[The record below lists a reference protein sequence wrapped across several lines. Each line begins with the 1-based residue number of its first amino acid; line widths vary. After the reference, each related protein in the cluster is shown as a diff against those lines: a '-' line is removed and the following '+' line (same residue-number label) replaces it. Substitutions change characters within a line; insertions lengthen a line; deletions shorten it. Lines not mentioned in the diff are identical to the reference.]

1 MFTGII
7 EELGTIRRIEMGDR
21 GARLEVNSE
30 HAAASCRIGESLA
43 VNGVC
48 LTIVDKGTDWV
59 AADVSDETLHRTSL
73 GDLRAGSTVNLERP
87 LTPQSLLG
95 GHVVQGHVDA
105 TGRFIETRPVGD
117 GYTVRISHP
126 ADLGRYIV
134 EKGSI
139 AVDGISLT
147 VAAAGEDW
155 FEIAIIPHTWRM
167 TNLSRLDAGQS
178 VNLEVDILA
187 KYVEKMISQRTILGP
202 GG

>member
-7 EELGTIRRIEMGDR
+7 EELGTIRRIETDELS
-21 GARLEVNSE
+21 ARLEVTSE
-30 HAAASCRIGESLA
+30 QTAATCRIGESLA

-48 LTIVDKGTDWV
+48 LTIVEKGSDWV
-59 AADVSDETLHRTSL
+59 AADVSDETLRRTSL
-73 GDLRAGSTVNLERP
+73 GNLRPGSTVNLERP
-87 LTPQSLLG
+87 LTPSSLLG

-105 TGRFIETRPVGD
+105 TGSFIEARRVGD
-117 GYTVRISHP
+117 GYVVRIGHP
-126 ADLGRYIV
+126 RDLGRYIV

-139 AVDGISLT
+139 AIDGISLT
-147 VAAAGEDW
+147 VAATGEDW

-187 KYVEKMISQRTILGP
+187 KYVEKMMAYRIGVETRD
-202 GG
+202 